1 MIEKIKHT
9 TVYNQKSSFTIVQ
22 NLPDRLE
29 RLRVV
34 HGQALFLLNRGNTN
48 CKINYFKKFL

>member
-48 CKINYFKKFL
+48 CKINYF